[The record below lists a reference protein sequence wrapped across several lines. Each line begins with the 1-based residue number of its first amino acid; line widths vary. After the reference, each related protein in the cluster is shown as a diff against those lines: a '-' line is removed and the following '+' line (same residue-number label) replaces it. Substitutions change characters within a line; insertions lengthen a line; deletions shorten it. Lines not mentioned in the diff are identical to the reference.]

1 MRVPGARARW
11 PMYFQ
16 ARTIAEALQILA
28 AGESAILSGGTD
40 FYPALVDRSAPQR
53 ILDISAV
60 SGLSG
65 IETAGTEIRIGAATR
80 WRDIAEA
87 SLLPCLGALQDAARE
102 IGSIQIQNAGTVGGN
117 LCNASPAA
125 DGVPP
130 LLILDAEVEIASL
143 DGKRREPLSAFIQGN
158 RRTSLAPGELLTQII
173 IPRVIDRGHSRFL
186 KLGARRYLV
195 ISIAMAAAC
204 IATSEDGCVS
214 DARVAVGACSAVALR
229 LPQLEKALL
238 SKPARRGL
246 GGIAQ
251 AGHLAALSPVGDV
264 RATAAYRLD
273 AALQLVRN
281 AIEACVAGGRHG

>member
-1 MRVPGARARW
+1 
-11 PMYFQ
+11 MYFQ

-40 FYPALVDRSAPQR
+40 FYPALVDRPQPAR

-65 IETAGTEIRIGAATR
+65 IETAGTEIRIGAAVS

-87 SLLPCLGALQDAARE
+87 RLPPCFRALQDAARE
-102 IGSIQIQNAGTVGGN
+102 VGSIQIQNVGTIGGN

-130 LLILDAEVEIASL
+130 LLTLDAEVEIASL
-143 DGKRREPLSAFIQGN
+143 DGTRREPLSTFIQGN
-158 RRTSLAPGELLTQII
+158 RRTSMRRGELLTQII
-173 IPRVIDRGHSRFL
+173 VPRTIDHGRSKFL

-195 ISIAMAAAC
+195 ISIVMVAAC
-204 IATSEDGCVS
+204 IATSEDGLVS
-214 DARVAVGACSAVALR
+214 DARIAVGACSAVASR
-229 LPQLEKALL
+229 LPALEKALI

-246 GGIAQ
+246 GEMAEP
-251 AGHLAALSPVGDV
+251 GHLAGLSPIDDV
-264 RATAAYRLD
+264 RATAGYRLD

-281 AIEACVAGGRHG
+281 AIEACAVGGPYG